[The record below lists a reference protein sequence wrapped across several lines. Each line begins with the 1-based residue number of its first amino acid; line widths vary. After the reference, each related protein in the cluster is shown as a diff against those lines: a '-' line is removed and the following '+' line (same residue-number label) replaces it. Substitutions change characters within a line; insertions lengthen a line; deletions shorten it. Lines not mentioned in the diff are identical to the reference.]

1 MQTDLRCTFSILQT
15 LQIKNLM
22 QDLASKHVIPYM
34 EEKVRVLNQQVM
46 WCLLIFITILEK
58 DLSSILASKG
68 LLISAF
74 ECIRE
79 NCF

>member
-34 EEKVRVLNQQVM
+34 EEKVRVLNQQVL
-46 WCLLIFITILEK
+46 WCLLIFIVILEK

-74 ECIRE
+74 EWIRE